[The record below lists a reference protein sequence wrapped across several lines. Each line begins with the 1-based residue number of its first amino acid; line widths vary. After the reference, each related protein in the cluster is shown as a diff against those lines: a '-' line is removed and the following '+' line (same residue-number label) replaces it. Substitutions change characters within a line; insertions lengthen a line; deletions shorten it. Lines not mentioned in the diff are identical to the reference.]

1 MTIEKKS
8 LSSSF
13 GKIEVRKDL
22 ELLKNISGFR
32 VTPFLKEKLAYV
44 GQLDSYERGSEIT
57 KHLLGVAISDTTIHR
72 ITDSLGLECEE
83 WLIEEDLRNDLTGE
97 ELIYAQ
103 VDGSMILTREEKW
116 KEVKL
121 GRIFGASSCLSESES
136 RNWLKESEYVSHLGG
151 HKEFE
156 NKMSAILDEYSDFD
170 EQLIFINDGARW
182 QWSWIESE
190 YPKATQILDFYH
202 AMEHIGK
209 FLTLILKPKERKQNM
224 TKCSEILQEEGLD
237 ALWNEIEQLIKDKE
251 RLLTQTQQSEKS
263 KLKKYLENNRKRMNY
278 PVPIA
283 IGIIK
288 RGLLIGSGAI
298 ESAHRTVIQKRLKQA
313 GQRWSIQ
320 GAENMLNLRTL
331 NMSGHWDRLVN
342 AIAMSA

>member
-8 LSSSF
+8 LNSSF

-22 ELLKNISGFR
+22 ELIKNVSGFR
-32 VTPFLKEKLAYV
+32 VTPFLKEKLVYV
-44 GQLDSYERGSEIT
+44 GQLDSYEQGSEIT
-57 KHLLGVAISDTTIHR
+57 KRLLGLEISDTTINR
-72 ITDSLGLECEE
+72 ITDNLGLVCEE
-83 WLIEEDLRNDLTGE
+83 WLSEEDLRNDLKEE

-151 HKEFE
+151 HKAFE
-156 NKMSAILDEYSDFD
+156 NKMSAILDDYSDFN
-170 EQLIFINDGARW
+170 ERLVFINDGARW
-182 QWSWIESE
+182 QWNWIEAE
-190 YPKATQILDFYH
+190 YPKSTQILDFYH

-224 TKCSEILQEEGLD
+224 SKCSVILQEEGLD
-237 ALWNEIEQLIKDKE
+237 ALWKEIKQLVKNRE
-251 RLLTQTQQSEKS
+251 RSLTKTQQSEKN
-263 KLKKYLENNRKRMNY
+263 KLKRYLENNRKRMNY
-278 PVPIA
+278 PEF
-283 IGIIK
+283 IK

-320 GAENMLNLRTL
+320 GAKNMLNLRTL
-331 NMSGHWDRLVN
+331 NMSGHWNRLVN
-342 AIAMSA
+342 FIAMSA